1 MSAISTQ
8 PLNSG
13 QLRREINARAEAFA
27 RDERLLHDIAPGKS
41 PAIVF
46 GRDDAGRH
54 GNFHPAA
61 DAAICINPDWL
72 RRLAKPHT
80 ASRRSTARKD
90 WRWMELD
97 AAVSSDA
104 LLMSIFCHPAVYN
117 EHTLATPIA
126 ALLGVDP
133 RSPLCFGALPG
144 VPLRTTRKRRSAAAP
159 ELPMVD
165 RTEVDLAIGN
175 SPRQLFLEAKLTESD
190 FQTATPKLLER
201 YRDLEAVFDLSALP
215 HRLLSP
221 PPLPENVDPDDP
233 TVNLPRR
240 TATVR
245 IAGYQLIR
253 NVLAAYAADAG
264 FCVVLDARRTD
275 LIEQWYSILVAVHAP
290 DFRWRLKLLTWQEL
304 AAVLPQDLRPFL
316 DRKYGIRGETAEPAV
331 TSA

>member
-1 MSAISTQ
+1 MSVIPSTA
-8 PLNSG
+8 S

-27 RDERLLHDIAPGKS
+27 RDERLLHDIAPGTS

-54 GNFHPAA
+54 GNFHPAS
-61 DAAICINPDWL
+61 DAAICVTPDWL
-72 RRLAKPHT
+72 RRLSKPHT
-80 ASRRSTARKD
+80 ASRRSIARKD

-104 LLMSIFCHPAVYN
+104 LLMSVFCHPGVYSD
-117 EHTLATPIA
+117 HTLAAPVA
-126 ALLGVDP
+126 ALFGVDTQT
-133 RSPLCFGALPG
+133 SLCFGALPG
-144 VPLRTTRKRRSAAAP
+144 VPLRTTRKRRGSAAP
-159 ELPMVD
+159 KTSMVD
-165 RTEVDLAIGN
+165 RTEVDLAFGD
-175 SPRQLFLEAKLTESD
+175 PPHQLFLEAKLTESD

-201 YRDLEAVFDLSALP
+201 YRDFEAVFDLSALP

-240 TATVR
+240 TGTVR

-253 NVLAAYAADAG
+253 NVLAAYAANAS
-264 FCVVLDARRTD
+264 FCVILDARRTD
-275 LIEQWYSILVAVHAP
+275 LIEQWYSVLLSVHAP

-304 AAVLPQDLRPFL
+304 AAVLPRDLRSFL
-316 DRKYGIRGETAEPAV
+316 DRKYGIRGETAGLIA
-331 TSA
+331 TYR